1 MRPPNFGS
9 PISFF
14 YAMQLVTPIVVAI
27 AVSMLMSNC
36 SAHFQDSF
44 FISYLLF
51 LNPYFRESEAPEG
64 AIA

>member
-27 AVSMLMSNC
+27 AVSMLISIC
-36 SAHFQDSF
+36 STHFQVSF
-44 FISYLLF
+44 FIVYLLS
-51 LNPYFRESEAPEG
+51 LNPYFR
-64 AIA
+64 